1 MGVIA
6 RVGLAATMAVS
17 VAAFP
22 AAAADSCFV
31 RASRLAHVGSDI
43 LLAMSFVESRWH
55 PDRVNGS
62 NSNGTE
68 DVCLMQVNSIH
79 YARLA
84 AIGVTRDRLL
94 GDWCICLLAGAQVL
108 GEMMDAT
115 GGDVWTA
122 VAAYNA
128 GPNNIA
134 GGRRYAAKVRHA
146 LEAIHAVRGRL
157 AAAPPPPAAPH
168 RALAGDAR
176 LDALPGQLRAAA
188 AEPPHAP

>member
-6 RVGLAATMAVS
+6 RIGVVAIMTISAAS
-17 VAAFP
+17 P
-22 AAAADSCFV
+22 AAAADLCFA
-31 RASRLAHVGSDI
+31 RASRLAHVEPDI

-55 PDRVNGS
+55 PDRVNSS
-62 NSNGTE
+62 NANGTE

-79 YARLA
+79 HDRLA

-94 GDWCICLLAGAQVL
+94 GNWCICLLAGAQVL
-108 GEMMDAT
+108 GEMMDAV

-134 GGRRYAAKVRHA
+134 GGRRYATKVRQVVEA
-146 LEAIHAVRGRL
+146 VRTVRRRLAGPPTPQSPSLPAEAI
-157 AAAPPPPAAPH
+157 
-168 RALAGDAR
+168 AGDAQ
-176 LDALPGQLRAAA
+176 LDALAAQLRGAE
-188 AEPPHAP
+188 EPPHAP